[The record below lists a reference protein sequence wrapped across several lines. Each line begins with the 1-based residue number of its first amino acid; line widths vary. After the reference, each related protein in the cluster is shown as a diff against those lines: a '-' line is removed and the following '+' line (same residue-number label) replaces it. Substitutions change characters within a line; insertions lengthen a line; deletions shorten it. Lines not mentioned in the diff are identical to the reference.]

1 MGGLV
6 IVGAGECGVRAAFAL
21 REAGFDGPVTLIGD
35 EPHLPYERPPL
46 SKTFPTAPKHIA
58 GEDAYAAAR
67 IDLVRGRRVSAI
79 DRAKK
84 RIAFAEGGDLAYERL
99 LIATGSR
106 ASLFP
111 GMEKARTLRTLSDA
125 ETTLGSLAPGKKLV
139 IVGGGFIGLELAATA
154 RKLGADVTVIEAAPR
169 LMARVVPTEIASV
182 AEARHRA
189 EGVAFILG
197 TQVRT
202 VTETSI
208 MLADGHV
215 IEADQVIAG
224 VGALPNTELAAA
236 AGLAI
241 ENGILVDGCFRTSDP
256 DIFAAGDCCN
266 FPYREARTRLESW
279 RAAQDHGKHA
289 ARAILGGEDAY
300 QRVPWFWSDQYDLT
314 LQVAGLPDP
323 AAASIRRDLGDG
335 AFILFQLAPDG
346 SLLSASGIG
355 VENAVAK
362 DIRLAEMMIE
372 KGINP
377 EPAKLADPTVN
388 LKSLLRG

>member
-21 REAGFDGPVTLIGD
+21 REAGFEGPVTLIGD

-46 SKTFPTAPKHIA
+46 SKNFPTAARHIA
-58 GEDAYAAAR
+58 GEEAYAAAR
-67 IDLVRGRRVSAI
+67 IDLIRSRRVSGI
-79 DRAKK
+79 DRAQKK
-84 RIAFAEGGDLAYERL
+84 IEYADGGDLAYDRL

-106 ASLFP
+106 ARLFP

-125 ETTLGSLAPGKKLV
+125 EAMLGNLSSSKKLA

-169 LMARVVPTEIASV
+169 LMARVVPTEIAAV
-182 AEARHRA
+182 AEERHRA
-189 EGVAFILG
+189 EGVEFVFGA
-197 TQVRT
+197 QVRA
-202 VTETSI
+202 VTEASVT
-208 MLADGHV
+208 LADGRV

-224 VGALPNTELAAA
+224 VGAVPNTELAAS
-236 AGLAI
+236 AGLTI

-256 DIFAAGDCCN
+256 NIFAAGDCCN
-266 FPYREARTRLESW
+266 FLYRDARTRLESW
-279 RAAQDHGKHA
+279 RAAQDHGNHV
-289 ARAILGGEDAY
+289 ARAMLGAEDAY

-323 AAASIRRDLGDG
+323 AAPAIRRDLADR
-335 AFILFQLAPDG
+335 AFILFQLASDE

-355 VENAVAK
+355 IGNAVAK
-362 DIRLAEMMIE
+362 DVRLAEMMIE
-372 KGINP
+372 KGTKP
-377 EPAKLADPTVN
+377 DPAKLSDPAVN
-388 LKSLLRG
+388 LKSLLRA